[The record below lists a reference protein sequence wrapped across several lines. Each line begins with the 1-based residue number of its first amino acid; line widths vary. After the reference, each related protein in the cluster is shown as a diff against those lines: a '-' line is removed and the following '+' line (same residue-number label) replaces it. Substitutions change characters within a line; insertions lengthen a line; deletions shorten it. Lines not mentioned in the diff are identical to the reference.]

1 MIIEKTLLNYIA
13 PNGKEPFEEWLKKIK
28 DKVIRARI
36 RRRLDKLSLG
46 HYGDVKAIEGGIFEL
61 RLSFGA
67 GYRIYFAEVEKI
79 IIVLLCGGDKST
91 QVRDIKRAKEYWQE
105 LIERNKS

>member
-13 PNGKEPFEEWLKKIK
+13 SNGKEPFEEWLTNIK

-36 RRRLDKLSLG
+36 RTRLDKLSLG
-46 HYGDVKAIEGGIFEL
+46 HYGDVKAIEGGVFEL
-61 RLSFGA
+61 RFSFGA
-67 GYRIYFAEVEKI
+67 GYRIYFGEVDKL

-91 QVRDIKRAKEYWQE
+91 QIKDIKRAKGYWQE
-105 LIERNKS
+105 LIKRNNL